1 MKKKIIVC
9 SNSAWNIHNF
19 RLELMEYLRILNY
32 EIIAV
37 APWDEY
43 AREIIKK
50 KFKFVPVNMNRKGIN
65 PIKDLK
71 LMYDLYRIYN
81 KEKPDLILH
90 YTIKFNIYGTLA
102 AHLLRIRSIAVLTGL
117 GYVFLNKNILHFL
130 SKLLYKFSFKF
141 VNRAIFQ
148 NKDDLNLFLQEK
160 IIDKEKTKVI
170 LGSGVNT
177 DYFSPKSNNKKNKQF
192 TYIFI
197 GRLLKDKGIME
208 YLQAAEI
215 VKKKCPLIQFIV
227 LGNIDKGNPASI
239 SQRLL
244 DYWIKKIN
252 IEHYNFTKD
261 VRKYLCKSDVLVL
274 PTYYG
279 EGIPRALLEASSMTK
294 PAITTKWIGCKE
306 VIEHNKNGFL
316 VPPKD
321 PKALAKAMMKMMA
334 LPAARRKA
342 MGKYSRQKII
352 KNFSNKVIF
361 KQYYNAIKETLNI
374 QGDYTN

>member
-43 AREIIKK
+43 APEIIKK

-90 YTIKFNIYGTLA
+90 YTIKFNIYGALA
-102 AHLLRIRSIAVLTGL
+102 AHLLKIKSIAVLTGL

-141 VNRAIFQ
+141 VNKAIFQ

-208 YLQAAEI
+208 YLQAVEI
-215 VKKKCPLIQFIV
+215 VKMKFPRTDFMV
-227 LGNIDKGNPASI
+227 LGSIDKGNPTSI
-239 SQRLL
+239 SEKVL
-244 DYWIKKIN
+244 DYWLKKLNIK
-252 IEHYNFTKD
+252 HYSFVTD
-261 VRKYLCKSDVLVL
+261 IRKFLCKSNAVVL
-274 PTYYG
+274 PSYR
-279 EGIPRALLEASSMTK
+279 EGMSKVLLEAGSMTK
-294 PAITTKWIGCKE
+294 PIITTNISGCKE
-306 VIEHNKNGFL
+306 IVEHNKNGFL
-316 VPPKD
+316 VPPKN
-321 PKALAKAMMKMMA
+321 PEALAKTMIKMIA

-361 KQYYNAIKETLNI
+361 KQYYNVIKETLNM
-374 QGDYTN
+374 QGD